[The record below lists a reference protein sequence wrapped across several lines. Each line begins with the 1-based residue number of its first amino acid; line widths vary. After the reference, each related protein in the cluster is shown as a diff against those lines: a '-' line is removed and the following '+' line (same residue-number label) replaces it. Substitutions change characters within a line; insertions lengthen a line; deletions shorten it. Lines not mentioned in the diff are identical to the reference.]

1 MDGLIQ
7 KQSPETDE
15 IRQDENSWG
24 KVSPEKRMALL

>member
-7 KQSPETDE
+7 KEGPATDE
-15 IRQDENSWG
+15 NLWG

>member
-7 KQSPETDE
+7 EEGPETDE

-24 KVSPEKRMALL
+24 KISPEKIMALL